1 MKRLLFTLI
10 IFLSACSPSSLSLYG
25 PTLGEYNFSYDIAS
39 PKKAGVIQVFDDGKD
54 TYFKLLRDDGEVGA
68 LSFHEA
74 NSSVELLEASRV
86 HRNLIKVSG
95 LYEAISVRSGRG
107 TTYVTKAV
115 LQVKRDTQCESGQ
128 DCQL

>member
-25 PTLGEYNFSYDIAS
+25 PTLGEYNFSYDVES

-54 TYFKLLRDDGEVGA
+54 TYFKLLRDDGEVAA
-68 LSFHEA
+68 LSFYESD
-74 NSSVELLEASRV
+74 SSVELLEASSV

-95 LYEAISVRSGRG
+95 LHEAISVRSGKG
-107 TTYVTKAV
+107 TTYVTKAIYD
-115 LQVKRDTQCESGQ
+115 VKRDTGCESVQ